1 MLLYSELYTAA
12 SPYCLAAA
20 TYLDGY
26 YHNGILKLPKRI
38 RKDVTN
44 VNRVPHLEYWS
55 ERLHKEYL
63 KLPDTIALEQFMV
76 LDDSWAEKTFI
87 LLREKCPQ
95 NLNQGARIAF
105 YMWYQILFW
114 SHYNSIHKPYEQGF
128 VASAQQIRSVCGG
141 TLDFILKIIDAMLD
155 AGLIHRKWTGNNLM
169 GRGSCYL
176 AGDNEHLEQLLE
188 ESKNP
193 I

>member
-1 MLLYSELYTAA
+1 MIIYPELYS
-12 SPYCLAAA
+12 SGVPYCLAAA

-26 YHNGILKLPKRI
+26 FKDGLLHLPKRI

-44 VNRVPHLEYWS
+44 ASRIPHLEYWS

-76 LDDSWAEKTFI
+76 LDDSWAEKTFT

-105 YMWYQILFW
+105 YMWERILFW
-114 SHYNSIHKPYEQGF
+114 SQYHSNNWYEVGF

-141 TLDFILKIIDAMLD
+141 TLEFILKIIDAMLD